1 MATPAYSRET
11 RNLLYLSRPRRQGS
25 PAYETV
31 AFLQVSRADDRL
43 LAHLASLTP
52 SGTLI
57 QETFLLRCVSSM
69 CLESLSCHLESRTVT
84 LECNFGKVPSHQCCV
99 LPRRA
104 YRVKGSI
111 LLQDFY
117 VAKHRDFTFTLLSS
131 LPSRCPWERFG
142 KETLAFGE
150 FSRELT
156 SDTGIFQ
163 VLEVVVID
171 WLWSVFI

>member
-84 LECNFGKVPSHQCCV
+84 LECNFGKAPSHQCCV

-117 VAKHRDFTFTLLSS
+117 VAKHRDFTFTLTEFAAIYVS
-131 LPSRCPWERFG
+131 LGAVRKGNSRVQ
-142 KETLAFGE
+142 
-150 FSRELT
+150 
-156 SDTGIFQ
+156 GIF
-163 VLEVVVID
+163 
-171 WLWSVFI
+171 S

>member
-84 LECNFGKVPSHQCCV
+84 LECNFGKAPSHQCCV

-117 VAKHRDFTFTLLSS
+117 VAKHRDFTFTLTEVRCHLGVLGSGSERKLSRS
-131 LPSRCPWERFG
+131 GNFLVNLPR
-142 KETLAFGE
+142 TLESFR
-150 FSRELT
+150 S
-156 SDTGIFQ
+156 
-163 VLEVVVID
+163 
-171 WLWSVFI
+171 WK